1 MSTGAECVRNIGAR
15 KPDHNMDNDKLQAP
29 PLSLLDRYRGREFA
43 PLYTTTVT
51 VSGGETG
58 HGRASGVAR
67 SDDGNLLVN
76 LRLPHEFG
84 GPGNGTNPEQLFAA
98 GFAGCFHG
106 ALNLLGK
113 RAKMELNDIAVEV
126 QVSFGRDPMDGGYA
140 LLIDV
145 RVRMP
150 GVERHVAEELVRNA
164 ERLCPYAKM
173 ARQGTVNIVAVVG

>member
-1 MSTGAECVRNIGAR
+1 
-15 KPDHNMDNDKLQAP
+15 MDDNKLQAP
-29 PLSLLDRYRGREFA
+29 PLSLLDRYRGRDFQ

-58 HGRASGVAR
+58 HGRASGVVR
-67 SDDGNLLVN
+67 SDDGNLAVD
-76 LRLPHEFG
+76 LRLPTEFG

-98 GFAGCFHG
+98 GFAACFHG
-106 ALNLLGK
+106 ALNLLEK
-113 RAKMELNDIAVEV
+113 RADMEMPDTTVEV

-140 LLIDV
+140 LLVDV

-150 GVERHVAEELVRNA
+150 GVDRNLAEEMVRTA

-173 ARQGTVNIVAVVG
+173 ARQGTVNIVTVVD

>member
-1 MSTGAECVRNIGAR
+1 
-15 KPDHNMDNDKLQAP
+15 MDDKKLQAP
-29 PLSLLDRYRGREFA
+29 SLSLLDRYRGRDFQ

-67 SDDGNLLVN
+67 SDDGNLAVD
-76 LRLPHEFG
+76 LRLPAEFG

-98 GFAGCFHG
+98 GFAACFHG

-113 RAKMELNDIAVEV
+113 RAEMEAPETAVEV
-126 QVSFGRDPMDGGYA
+126 QVSFGRDPMDGGFA
-140 LLIDV
+140 LLVDV

-150 GVERHVAEELVRNA
+150 GVDRSVAEEMVRTA

-173 ARQGTVNIVAVVG
+173 ARQGTVNIMTVVD

>member
-1 MSTGAECVRNIGAR
+1 
-15 KPDHNMDNDKLQAP
+15 MDDKKLQAP
-29 PLSLLDRYRGREFA
+29 SLSLLDRYRGRDFQ

-67 SDDGNLLVN
+67 SDDGNLAVD
-76 LRLPHEFG
+76 LRLPAEFG

-98 GFAGCFHG
+98 GFAACFHG

-113 RAKMELNDIAVEV
+113 RAEMEAPDTAVEV
-126 QVSFGRDPMDGGYA
+126 QVSFGRDPMDGGFA
-140 LLIDV
+140 LLVDV

-150 GVERHVAEELVRNA
+150 GIDRSVAEEMVRTA

-173 ARQGTVNIVAVVG
+173 ARQGTVNIMTVVD

>member
-1 MSTGAECVRNIGAR
+1 
-15 KPDHNMDNDKLQAP
+15 MDDKKLQAP
-29 PLSLLDRYRGREFA
+29 SLSLLDRYRGRDFQ

-67 SDDGNLLVN
+67 SDDGNLAVD
-76 LRLPHEFG
+76 LRLPAEFG

-98 GFAGCFHG
+98 GFAACFHG

-113 RAKMELNDIAVEV
+113 RAEMEASDTAVEV
-126 QVSFGRDPMDGGYA
+126 QVSFGRDPMDGGFA
-140 LLIDV
+140 LLVDV

-150 GVERHVAEELVRNA
+150 GVDRSLAEEMVRTA

-173 ARQGTVNIVAVVG
+173 ARQGTVNIMTVVD

>member
-1 MSTGAECVRNIGAR
+1 M
-15 KPDHNMDNDKLQAP
+15 NDKKLQAP
-29 PLSLLDRYRGREFA
+29 SLSLLDRYRGREFQ

-67 SDDGNLLVN
+67 SDDGNLAVD
-76 LRLPHEFG
+76 LRLPAEFG

-98 GFAGCFHG
+98 GFAACFHG

-113 RAKMELNDIAVEV
+113 RAEMEAPDTAVEV
-126 QVSFGRDPMDGGYA
+126 QVSFGRDPMDGGFA
-140 LLIDV
+140 LLVDV

-150 GVERHVAEELVRNA
+150 GVDRSVAEEMVRTA

-173 ARQGTVNIVAVVG
+173 ARQGTVNIMTVVD